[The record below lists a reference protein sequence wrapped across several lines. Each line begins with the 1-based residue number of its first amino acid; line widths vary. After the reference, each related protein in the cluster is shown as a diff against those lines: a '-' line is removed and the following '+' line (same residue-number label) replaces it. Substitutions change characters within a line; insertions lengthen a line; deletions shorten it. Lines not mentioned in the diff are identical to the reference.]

1 MERLEEMP
9 QLKDV
14 VNTNALGKQEIRLDL
29 KPKAYMLGLNEVTIA
44 NQVRQGFFGGQA
56 QRLQEGRDELRIWVR
71 FPEEGRERIGQLEK
85 MKIKTSAGEF
95 PLTELVDYDMERGP
109 VNINRYNGR
118 REIRVNADLVDPDAS
133 VTDILDQI
141 QTEII
146 PDLKALYPG
155 MNVEFQG
162 QQKESSRNMADLM
175 FLFPL
180 AFLAIIFI
188 LMINFKSFEQPVIV
202 LFMVPIAVLGSIW
215 GHGIH
220 GKPLSI
226 LSLWGIV
233 ALTGVIV
240 NDAVVF
246 LAKYNL
252 LIEQGEKVKDAIV
265 EAGKSRLR
273 PIILTTLTTSFG
285 LYPLILE
292 KSFQAQFLIP
302 MAISLVYGVA
312 FGTMFI
318 LLFFPSL
325 ILILNDLRRELRQ
338 LWQGRK
344 LEREEVEIAWLHAQ
358 RKIDNNGN
366 KSEDES
372 EDHKA

>member
-1 MERLEEMP
+1 
-9 QLKDV
+9 
-14 VNTNALGKQEIRLDL
+14 
-29 KPKAYMLGLNEVTIA
+29 
-44 NQVRQGFFGGQA
+44 
-56 QRLQEGRDELRIWVR
+56 
-71 FPEEGRERIGQLEK
+71 
-85 MKIKTSAGEF
+85 
-95 PLTELVDYDMERGP
+95 P
-109 VNINRYNGR
+109 VNINRFNGR

-133 VTDILDQI
+133 VTEILDQI
-141 QTEII
+141 RAEII
-146 PDLKALYPG
+146 PEMKTLYPG
-155 MNVEFQG
+155 LDIEFQG

-180 AFLAIIFI
+180 AFLAIIFV

-202 LFMVPIAVLGSIW
+202 LFMVPIAILGSIW

-233 ALTGVIV
+233 ALSGVIV

-252 LIEQGEKVKDAIV
+252 LIKEGNKVKDAIL

-285 LYPLILE
+285 LFPLILE

-325 ILILNDLRRELRQ
+325 ILILNDIRRELRQ
-338 LWQGRK
+338 LWTGEK
-344 LEREEVEIAWLHAQ
+344 LKREEVEIAWIHAQ
-358 RKIDNNGN
+358 RKIDNGDSESELPPKEE
-366 KSEDES
+366 KSENQ
-372 EDHKA
+372 